1 MGKRTA
7 LYRRRGFTLIEL
19 MIVVAIIGVLAAL
32 AVYGVRR
39 YLLNAKTA
47 EARNAVGQ
55 MAKDAK
61 TAFERESMSSGVM
74 AAGNS
79 TAVINNLCTDAE
91 SSVPATVALVRGMKY
106 QSSTAEWRA
115 SGEPTKGFQCL
126 HFELTDPQ
134 YFMYDYK
141 GTTGANGGFTAI
153 ANGDLNGDDVTSTFI
168 IRGSV
173 EGTSRTILVSPNFEE
188 TNPEE

>member
-1 MGKRTA
+1 MRAYKRMGKE
-7 LYRRRGFTLIEL
+7 GFTLVEL

-61 TAFERESMSSGVM
+61 TAFERESMSPGIM
-74 AAGNS
+74 PAGNS
-79 TAVINNLCTDAE
+79 TAVNNNLCADAE
-91 SSVPATVALVRGMKY
+91 KSVPANIGLVKGMKY
-106 QSSTAEWRA
+106 QSSALEWRA
-115 SGEPTKGFQCL
+115 SGDPTKGFQCL
-126 HFELTDPQ
+126 HFELTDAQ

-141 GTTGANGGFTAI
+141 GTTGANGVFVAS
-153 ANGDLNGDDVTSTFI
+153 ANGDLNGDDTTSTFI
-168 IRGSV
+168 MRGSV
-173 EGTSRTILVSPNFEE
+173 EPTSRTVLVSPNFEE